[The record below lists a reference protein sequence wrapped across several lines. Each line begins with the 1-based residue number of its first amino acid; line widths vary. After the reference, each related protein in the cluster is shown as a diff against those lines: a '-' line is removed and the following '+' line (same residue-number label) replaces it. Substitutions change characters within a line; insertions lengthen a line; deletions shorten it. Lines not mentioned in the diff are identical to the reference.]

1 MWKNVGMMTHL
12 KCLQNNDKIRLVL
25 CLFCLILRRIFNHT
39 IVNTWPW
46 GMYCMIFDNIYCII
60 HQSLIKSQNYSRKF
74 VNVSESPN
82 SHFPVI
88 SVTLC
93 MLLLFTFV
101 KQWGTTLHQYLPLSY
116 ITTSIPFKCW
126 LTSSNKSNISSEKD
140 WIVWFCGQFYFKVRP
155 DVVIHTNLLLELF
168 HILEVYILKTIS
180 SS

>member
-1 MWKNVGMMTHL
+1 MTHL

-39 IVNTWPW
+39 INTWPW

-60 HQSLIKSQNYSRKF
+60 QSLKKPKLFSKVCKCKWIPKF
-74 VNVSESPN
+74 PLPCNFCDPMYASTICVFYLSNEV
-82 SHFPVI
+82 
-88 SVTLC
+88 
-93 MLLLFTFV
+93 LLD
-101 KQWGTTLHQYLPLSY
+101 QYLPLSY

-140 WIVWFCGQFYFKVRP
+140 WIVWFCRQFYFKVLP
-155 DVVIHTNLLLELF
+155 DVVIHTSNLLLELF

-180 SS
+180 SSYYVV

>member
-1 MWKNVGMMTHL
+1 MTHL

-39 IVNTWPW
+39 INTWPW

-60 HQSLIKSQNYSRKF
+60 HQSLKKNQNYSQKF

-101 KQWGTTLHQYLPLSY
+101 KQWGTTTSIFTLIIYY
-116 ITTSIPFKCW
+116 TTSIPFKCW

-140 WIVWFCGQFYFKVRP
+140 WIVWFCGQFYFKVLP
-155 DVVIHTNLLLELF
+155 DLVIHTNLLLELF

>member
-1 MWKNVGMMTHL
+1 MTHL

-39 IVNTWPW
+39 INTWPW

-60 HQSLIKSQNYSRKF
+60 HQSLKKSQNYSQKF

-101 KQWGTTLHQYLPLSY
+101 KQWGTTKY
-116 ITTSIPFKCW
+116 I
-126 LTSSNKSNISSEKD
+126 NIYPYH
-140 WIVWFCGQFYFKVRP
+140 I
-155 DVVIHTNLLLELF
+155 LLLVSPLNVDSRHPIKVTFHQKKIGLF
-168 HILEVYILKTIS
+168 DFADNSILK
-180 SS
+180 